1 MLEKED
7 KRERIK
13 MTKLDLIKL
22 LSMERLIKNNKAN
35 INP

>member
-35 INP
+35 SNP